1 MNVTPLPVA
10 GYERVERAED
20 PATGLVAFISVH
32 STALGPGLGG
42 MRLWPYASEE
52 AALVDV
58 LRLSRGMT
66 YKSAIAET
74 GLGGAAAR
82 YGGVTPQVAAQ
93 QVAEAALASYA
104 PIDSNRFPPT

>member
-1 MNVTPLPVA
+1 MNVTPLAVA

-42 MRLWPYASEE
+42 MRLWPYESEE
-52 AALVDV
+52 AALTDV

-74 GLGGAAAR
+74 GLGPR
-82 YGGVTPQVAAQ
+82 GVCT
-93 QVAEAALASYA
+93 SGT
-104 PIDSNRFPPT
+104 SGCSTRS